1 MTNHMYS
8 SRQGKAHAIA
18 CGTQWIMD
26 TFTVC
31 STVSAC
37 SIDQAGNFLSTSL
50 LSSLHIVSPEMPQS
64 DPSMPLYLTSSN
76 GITHLTDLDT
86 RSRVLTLRFPHSGNA
101 SGLEEHLA
109 DDTIDTECAT
119 FLDSRTRCIGRNV
132 HSNMVLL
139 HCIQFRLCICRR
151 CICETNQAYGW
162 NIFDKASACD
172 SSKCQLLGAPQI
184 CLRMAK

>member
-1 MTNHMYS
+1 MTNHVYS

-86 RSRVLTLRFPHSGNA
+86 RSRVLTLRFPHSGNP

-139 HCIQFRLCICRR
+139 HCIQFRLSFCRR
-151 CICETNQAYGW
+151 CICETTQAYAW
-162 NIFDKASACD
+162 NIFRKPSACD
-172 SSKCQLLGAPQI
+172 SSQCRLLEAPQI
-184 CLRMAK
+184 CLQMAK